1 MNNPSKSEFRQ
12 VNLPPDTPLVQVK
25 RERSSQSEEE
35 LKINTVRPNK
45 PFAGKLPMSYYPKP
59 IAYELDSLKNVQFD
73 LKIFQTKSAL
83 LQENLPF
90 FGMVPLVFYL
100 P

>member
-1 MNNPSKSEFRQ
+1 MRSK
-12 VNLPPDTPLVQVK
+12 PYP
-25 RERSSQSEEE
+25 
-35 LKINTVRPNK
+35 
-45 PFAGKLPMSYYPKP
+45 AKLPVPYYPKP
-59 IAYELDSLKNVQFD
+59 ITYELDSMKNVQFD

-100 P
+100 PQGTP

>member
-1 MNNPSKSEFRQ
+1 
-12 VNLPPDTPLVQVK
+12 
-25 RERSSQSEEE
+25 
-35 LKINTVRPNK
+35 
-45 PFAGKLPMSYYPKP
+45 MSYYPKP

>member
-1 MNNPSKSEFRQ
+1 MNNPSKQDFRQ
-12 VNLPPDTPLVQVK
+12 VDLPPDTPLVQVK

-35 LKINTVRPNK
+35 LRINTVRPK
-45 PFAGKLPMSYYPKP
+45 PFPAKLPMPYYPKP

-83 LQENLPF
+83 L
-90 FGMVPLVFYL
+90 
-100 P
+100 